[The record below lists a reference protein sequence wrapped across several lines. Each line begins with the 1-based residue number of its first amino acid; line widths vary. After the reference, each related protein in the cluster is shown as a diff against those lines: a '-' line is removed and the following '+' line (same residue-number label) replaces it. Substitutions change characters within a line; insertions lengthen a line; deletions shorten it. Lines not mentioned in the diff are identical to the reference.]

1 MPLVVEM
8 PGRCP
13 KCGGRL
19 FKRTG
24 TSRKSGKQYTYYCC
38 EHTNNRVAGGA
49 TCDFMTWDVPVKDD
63 CPICGKTMFKRAGK
77 GYKRPYC
84 INPECP
90 NFLPEDKRGYKR
102 RMPKATTDTVE
113 NAEEIAPA
121 AEEAEKKPAKT
132 AKTSKTGKTAKATK
146 AAKTAKATKKAAAK
160 KPAARKKTKT
170 ESKA

>member
-1 MPLVVEM
+1 
-8 PGRCP
+8 
-13 KCGGRL
+13 
-19 FKRTG
+19 
-24 TSRKSGKQYTYYCC
+24 
-38 EHTNNRVAGGA
+38 
-49 TCDFMTWDVPVKDD
+49 MTWDVPVKDD

-121 AEEAEKKPAKT
+121 AEETEKKPAKT
-132 AKTSKTGKTAKATK
+132 AKTTKTGKTAKAAK
-146 AAKTAKATKKAAAK
+146 AAKTAKTTKKAAEK

-170 ESKA
+170 ESEA